1 VKYFLLSFIVSV
13 STFAFEIS
21 SVKVQGEHEA
31 LVQFHGVGPKPS
43 APTFKVAGNTIEV
56 SLGNAILKDVYQ
68 GKLDVSS
75 PHALVHRVSV
85 YETSNKLLKATIVVN
100 GSLEG
105 LKNRVSF
112 GEGGDA
118 VNLKIEYPKV
128 GNSTLDLLKEEQLP
142 IQEISTTN
150 KKEAKSFQ
158 WVQLVLFF
166 VVMIAAGVGTFFV
179 VKFAKAKGA
188 WGGSRKYLI
197 EQLSYVPIGG
207 TKSGVALVKVGS
219 EFVLL
224 GVTPNQVSFL
234 SSLPKLTQNYEEE
247 TLFEKNTFKEAVQE
261 QIRERSINV

>member
-1 VKYFLLSFIVSV
+1 MKYILLSFFVTI

-21 SVKVQGEHEA
+21 SVKVQGENEA
-31 LVQFHGVGPKPS
+31 LVKFIGVGPKPS
-43 APTFKVAGNTIEV
+43 TPSFKLVGNTVEV
-56 SLGNAILKDVYQ
+56 SLGNATLKDVYQ

-85 YETSNKLLKATIVVN
+85 YEASNKQLKATIVVN

-105 LKNRVSF
+105 LKNRISF
-112 GEGGDA
+112 PEGSDS

-128 GNSTLDLLKEEQLP
+128 GNSTIELLKEEQLP
-142 IQEISTTN
+142 LQEISAEN
-150 KKEAKSFQ
+150 KKETKSFQ

-166 VVMIAAGVGTFFV
+166 VVLIGAGVGTFFV
-179 VKFAKAKGA
+179 VKFAKTKGA

-224 GVTPNQVSFL
+224 GVSPNQVSFL

-247 TLFEKNTFKEAVQE
+247 TLFEKNTFKEAVKE